1 MIVHIHDNLRVLD
14 LQERFSKCFE
24 CLKIE
29 FYKQPH
35 PDKNKLISDYL
46 IHPEKSVGE
55 IRQNKNEGDMEIKS
69 WYTVGKV
76 EKAFKENYG
85 LNVRIFRKKN
95 RGWIQ
100 LVDTDQFKSFDR
112 SYECDQ

>member
-14 LQERFSKCFE
+14 LQERFSKCFQ

-35 PDKNKLISDYL
+35 PDKNKPISDYL
-46 IHPEKSVGE
+46 ISPEKSIGE
-55 IRQNKNEGDMEIKS
+55 IRKNENEGDMEIKT

-76 EKAFKENYG
+76 ERAFKENYG
-85 LNVRIFRKKN
+85 LNVRIFHN
-95 RGWIQ
+95 P
-100 LVDTDQFKSFDR
+100 
-112 SYECDQ
+112 